1 MDTSSELNSVKEQLD
16 TLLKRLNTHSL
27 PATER
32 TKLLR
37 QMRVLL
43 AKMDMLAS
51 SALGEHKQQTVQF
64 PWSLS

>member
-51 SALGEHKQQTVQF
+51 SALGENKQQTVQF